1 VTETASYVLS
11 LQFTGRPAQSFE
23 LQLPRAIIGREVGD
37 LVIADPMCSS
47 KHAELLFANGTVV
60 LRDLGST
67 NGTWVNGQRVQEL
80 QLGPGINVVIGAA
93 VLSLVQVKMPGQA
106 FGRTMVAAP
115 GHFAAQASA
124 PAPAA
129 QRPAQAPPPM
139 QAAKKSSPMPLLLGA
154 LALLVV
160 GVVGGSA
167 VLWVKSTKLAA
178 PAVPGQVASAPAASK
193 PSSLSDLLPSM
204 GSKPGVL
211 SGPRETTVRALW
223 FRGEAGGQVEGGTSP
238 VKVKVAPNTN
248 AGVSVGVIE
257 EFSGGSGDM
266 WKTSVWLAAFNASRV
281 AGVGLADNEFLV
293 RAGGHIDG
301 PSAGMLMTSTML
313 ALLRNKELRPDT
325 TMTGTINPDGSAGP
339 VGGIVQKMEGAK
351 ASGIK
356 RFGFPMGS
364 RNHKDLRSLQDVDLM
379 DVGARLGL
387 EVHEIHD
394 LYEGYEFM
402 TGEALPRTAPVAD
415 SELELS
421 SATQGLLRAK
431 ITGWKSR
438 VDGELAKLKQE
449 AARASQFKQF
459 IGPMVGEAETA
470 YNTAQR
476 YESSDFL
483 QAALIGYV
491 KTAVALKLS
500 HNLLRALQYIAAG
513 DLKGLADMVEV
524 SAAGKGQVAAYGQ
537 AAQVRAVNRTV
548 GGQLSTVFAYD
559 AYVQASAFTGMAD
572 DSYARA
578 LEVQKKLKSGELKLS
593 GEAMQYVLMNMVM
606 PPTYYDAAL
615 IYLDYAKDEQELI
628 SDEGSAAPM
637 SDEAV
642 EKLATAYASAS
653 GAVLAYLES
662 LITAQVGEGK
672 SMSKAQVQ
680 GAIADKEMGYLLAL
694 QMSRIAENEAQKGA
708 QGSRLLKLAAGA
720 HSYLSGAGLVN
731 KYYSIQATK
740 NEKGELV
747 LTNRK
752 ALTAQLD
759 LARANAREAAA
770 RSKAAVGIVPT
781 ATKLAFQ
788 MGNAQ
793 REGADEDK
801 LEALENYW
809 QAAFWSDLAAGSTR

>member
-1 VTETASYVLS
+1 MPETASYVVS
-11 LQFTGRPAQSFE
+11 LQFTGQPAQTFE
-23 LQLPRAIIGREVGD
+23 LSLPRAIIGREVGD
-37 LVIADPMCSS
+37 LVVADPMCSS
-47 KHAELLFANGTVV
+47 KHAELVFANGSVV

-80 QLGPGINVVIGAA
+80 QLGPGIKVVIGAA
-93 VLSLVQVKMPGQA
+93 VLSLVQVKMPAPA

-115 GHFAAQASA
+115 GHFQA
-124 PAPAA
+124 PAPS
-129 QRPAQAPPPM
+129 M
-139 QAAKKSSPMPLLLGA
+139 QAAPKAPSKSSAMPMLLGA
-154 LALLVV
+154 LALLVL

-167 VLWVKSTKLAA
+167 ALWMKSKRTATPSSPVAGA
-178 PAVPGQVASAPAASK
+178 PPGAK
-193 PSSLSDLLPSM
+193 SSLSDLLPSM

-211 SGPRETTVRALW
+211 SGPRETTVKALW

-238 VKVKVAPNTN
+238 VKVHVAPNTN

-351 ASGIK
+351 ASGIR

-364 RNHKDLRSLQDVDLM
+364 RNHKDLRTLQDVDLM

-402 TGEALPRTAPVAD
+402 TGEALPRTAPVAE

-459 IGPMVGEAETA
+459 IGPMVAEAETS

-483 QAALIGYV
+483 QAAMIGYV
-491 KTAVALKLS
+491 RTAVALKLS
-500 HNLLRALQYIAAG
+500 HNLLRALQYIAVG
-513 DLKGLADMVEV
+513 DLKGLTDMVEV

-537 AAQVRAVNRTV
+537 AAQVRAANKTV

-662 LITAQVGEGK
+662 LITAQASNGK

-694 QMSRIAENEAQKGA
+694 QMSRIAENEAQKGS

-720 HSYLSGAGLVN
+720 HSYLAGAGLVN

-770 RSKAAVGIVPT
+770 RSKAAVGIIPT
-781 ATKLAFQ
+781 ATRLAFQ
-788 MGNAQ
+788 MGNAE
-793 REGADEDK
+793 REGSDEDK
-801 LEALENYW
+801 LDALENYW